1 MFCAGDPLIFT
12 ECRVKGLQREFP
24 SPSENLNARNFGS
37 AWGHPSIADPRSPQL
52 LKDPVGKLSELIPL
66 HTHAALQKRMLF
78 LLSKLRHGDTWRKV
92 KFDTPS
98 PEMDPIWGC

>member
-1 MFCAGDPLIFT
+1 MQGT
-12 ECRVKGLQREFP
+12 
-24 SPSENLNARNFGS
+24 GS
-37 AWGHPSIADPRSPQL
+37 AWGYPSIADPRSPQL

-66 HTHAALQKRMLF
+66 HTCVVLQKRMLF